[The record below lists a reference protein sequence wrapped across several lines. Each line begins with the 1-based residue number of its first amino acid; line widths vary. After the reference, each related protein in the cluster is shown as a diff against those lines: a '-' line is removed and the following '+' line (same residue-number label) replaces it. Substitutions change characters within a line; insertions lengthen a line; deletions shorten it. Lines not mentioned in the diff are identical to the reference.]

1 MDSKNNHSIFKKL
14 KNFLDDDL
22 KKIKRPYVL
31 EFGVREGISTYYFL
45 KEIKVK
51 KLISVDINDCSNVI
65 KDKNWTFLKSR
76 DDNQKFISL
85 YLKKKIDIIYL
96 DTIHTAKHVEKIIY
110 MYFSK
115 IKKGGYFVIDDTFWL
130 PYCKNQILDKFW
142 IEINN
147 RETFKTI
154 CEIYNA
160 NQDKMYVSFSLET
173 SGICKI
179 KKISN
184 KRLLP
189 AKKIINR
196 EHYIKNFIKKLFF

>member
-14 KNFLDDDL
+14 KNFLDNDL
-22 KKIKRPYVL
+22 KKIKKPYVL
-31 EFGVREGISTYYFL
+31 EFGVREGISTFYFL
-45 KEIKVK
+45 KEIKAK
-51 KLISVDINDCSNVI
+51 KLISVDVNDCSNVI

-76 DDNQKFISL
+76 DDNQKLINS
-85 YLKKKIDIIYL
+85 YLKKKMDIIYL

-130 PYCKNQILDKFW
+130 PYCKNKTLDKFW

-160 NQDKMYVSFSLET
+160 NEDKMNVSFSLET

-179 KKISN
+179 KKISD
-184 KRLLP
+184 KKLLP

-196 EHYIKNFIKKLFF
+196 EYSIKNFIKKLFF

>member
-1 MDSKNNHSIFKKL
+1 MDSKKNNSIFKKL
-14 KNFLDDDL
+14 KNFLDNDL
-22 KKIKRPYVL
+22 KKIKKPQVL

-45 KEIKVK
+45 KEIKAK

-65 KDKNWTFLKSR
+65 KHKNWTFLKSR
-76 DDNQKFISL
+76 DDNQKFINP
-85 YLKKKIDIIYL
+85 YLKKKLDIIYL

-115 IKKGGYFVIDDTFWL
+115 LKKWGYFIIDDTFWL
-130 PYCKNQILDKFW
+130 PYCKDQARDKFW

-160 NQDKMYVSFSLET
+160 NQDKINVSISLET

-179 KKISN
+179 KKLSD

-189 AKKIINR
+189 AKKILTR
-196 EHYIKNFIKKLFF
+196 EYSIKNFIRKIIN

>member
-1 MDSKNNHSIFKKL
+1 MDSKKNHSIFKKL

-22 KKIKRPYVL
+22 KKIKKPQVL

-51 KLISVDINDCSNVI
+51 KLISVDINDCSGVI

-76 DDNQKFISL
+76 DDNQKFINS
-85 YLKKKIDIIYL
+85 YLKNRIDVIYL
-96 DTIHTAKHVEKIIY
+96 DTIHTAIHVEKIIY
-110 MYFSK
+110 LYFSK
-115 IKKGGYFVIDDTFWL
+115 IKKGGYFLIDDTFWL
-130 PYCKNQILDKFW
+130 PYCKNQTLDKFW

-160 NQDKMYVSFSLET
+160 NQDKMNVYFSLET

-179 KKISN
+179 KKISD
-184 KRLLP
+184 KRLCP
-189 AKKIINR
+189 PKKIFNR
-196 EHYIKNFIKKLFF
+196 EYSIKNYIKKLFF

>member
-22 KKIKRPYVL
+22 KKIKKPYVL
-31 EFGVREGISTYYFL
+31 EFGVREGISTFYFL
-45 KEIKVK
+45 KEIKAK

-65 KDKNWTFLKSR
+65 NDKNWTFLKSR
-76 DDNQKFISL
+76 DDNQKLINS
-85 YLKKKIDIIYL
+85 YLKKKMDIIYL

-130 PYCKNQILDKFW
+130 PYCKNQTLDKFW

-160 NQDKMYVSFSLET
+160 NQDKMNVSISLET
-173 SGICKI
+173 SGMCKI
-179 KKISN
+179 KKTSSR
-184 KRLLP
+184 RLLP
-189 AKKIINR
+189 PKKIVNR
-196 EHYIKNFIKKLFF
+196 EYSIKNFVKRLFF

>member
-14 KNFLDDDL
+14 KNFLNDDL
-22 KKIKRPYVL
+22 KKIKKPYVL

-45 KEIKVK
+45 KEIKAK

-76 DDNQKFISL
+76 DDNQKFINL

-160 NQDKMYVSFSLET
+160 NQDKMNVSFSLET

-196 EHYIKNFIKKLFF
+196 EHSIKNFIKKLFF

>member
-1 MDSKNNHSIFKKL
+1 MDSKKNHSIFKKL

-22 KKIKRPYVL
+22 KKIKNSHVL
-31 EFGVREGISTYYFL
+31 EFGVREGISTFYFL

-51 KLISVDINDCSNVI
+51 KLISVDINECSNVI
-65 KDKNWTFLKSR
+65 KDENWTFLKSR
-76 DDNQKFISL
+76 DDNQKFINS
-85 YLKKKIDIIYL
+85 YLKKKMDVIYL

-115 IKKGGYFVIDDTFWL
+115 IKKNGYFVIDDTFWL
-130 PYCKNQILDKFW
+130 PYCKGQPLDKYW

-160 NQDKMYVSFSLET
+160 NKDKMNVTFSLET

-179 KKISN
+179 KKTSE

-189 AKKIINR
+189 SKKIISR
-196 EHYIKNFIKKLFF
+196 EYSIKNLLKKLFF

>member
-22 KKIKRPYVL
+22 KKIKKPYVL
-31 EFGVREGISTYYFL
+31 EFGVREGISTFYFL
-45 KEIKVK
+45 KEIKAK

-65 KDKNWTFLKSR
+65 NDKNWTFLKSR
-76 DDNQKFISL
+76 DDNQKLINS
-85 YLKKKIDIIYL
+85 YLKKKMDIIYL

-130 PYCKNQILDKFW
+130 PYCKNQTLDKFW

-160 NQDKMYVSFSLET
+160 NQDKMNVSFSLET

-196 EHYIKNFIKKLFF
+196 EHSIKNFIKKLFF